1 MKTKQEIKE
10 RLEVLIAQKEH
21 IKKMP
26 EPERGYISDDVVA
39 DMKVKLLEWV
49 LEDESNTTKEA

>member
-10 RLEVLIAQKEH
+10 RLEVLIAQSEH

-49 LEDESNTTKEA
+49 LGDEPNTTQSA

>member
-10 RLEVLIAQKEH
+10 HLDVLIAQKEH
-21 IKKMP
+21 IKTIP
-26 EPERGYISDDVVA
+26 EAERGYISDDVVA

-49 LEDESNTTKEA
+49 LGDEPNTTQSA